1 MRYVGLVTFSV
12 IVFVAAISPLA
23 QRGPTAPQWPGYK
36 GDGVTLLPNGWR
48 IAPEGRHVTVGD
60 LPMNFAASPD
70 GRFLAISTSGFSKPA
85 LSIFDTRSLQ
95 IVSRLEL
102 EHTWLGLAWHPDGKR
117 IYASGSSENVIYEFT
132 FQNGRLAAA
141 GNIPLGSPE
150 RHPGRDVIENAG
162 FVAGIAVDPEG
173 QMLYVTQIYGQRVR
187 AIDLAQ
193 RKIVATADLD
203 AEPYTC
209 VLSGDGETL
218 FVSLWGGAKV
228 LMLDPWSL
236 NVKGEVTVGE
246 HPNAM
251 ALTRDGTRLFVA
263 CANTNA
269 VWVVDLATRTAKEQI
284 SVALGVDAPAGSTPN
299 AVALSPDGA
308 NAARRQCRQQHGHGG
323 RCLER
328 QGHPRQGLDPGRL
341 VSDRGDVRSRRL
353 ADVRP
358 ERQGPRRSAQSRAAP
373 RPAVSCAS
381 RRSTSDRCCWDRSR

>member
-1 MRYVGLVTFSV
+1 MRYAWHVTFALF
-12 IVFVAAISPLA
+12 VFVAAISPLA
-23 QRGPTAPQWPGYK
+23 QRGPAAPQWPGYK

-102 EHTWLGLAWHPDGKR
+102 EHTWLGVAWHPDGKR
-117 IYASGSSENVIYEFT
+117 LFASGSSENVIYEFS
-132 FQNGRLAAA
+132 FQNGHLAAA

-162 FVAGIAVDPEG
+162 FVAGITVDPEG

-187 AIDLAQ
+187 AVDLAQ
-193 RKIVATADLD
+193 RKIVASADLD
-203 AEPYTC
+203 AEPYSC

-236 NVKGEVTVGE
+236 SVKGEVTVGE

-251 ALTRDGTRLFVA
+251 VADWNRVYPRDDVSSDGLHLGPTAAATMAHLVASLVNPWRLAVA
-263 CANTNA
+263 GKGPDACGAA
-269 VWVVDLATRTAKEQI
+269 
-284 SVALGVDAPAGSTPN
+284 VDAAAAG
-299 AVALSPDGA
+299 
-308 NAARRQCRQQHGHGG
+308 
-323 RCLER
+323 
-328 QGHPRQGLDPGRL
+328 
-341 VSDRGDVRSRRL
+341 
-353 ADVRP
+353 
-358 ERQGPRRSAQSRAAP
+358 
-373 RPAVSCAS
+373 
-381 RRSTSDRCCWDRSR
+381 